1 MDFQRLTIYLKG
13 GQTISV
19 DFKIEEATKLN
30 VQIDSFIKALG
41 DPAQKEKNF
50 LFQGARV
57 VLVRVSDVSAIDVVS
72 MTLKERKRL
81 KSQRRN
87 RAHPDLLNSPGNN
100 PFSGFLMRELV
111 VEASKCSEPRANQ
124 CVNKGLIL

>member
-72 MTLKERKRL
+72 MTLKEKETAE
-81 KSQRRN
+81 KPK
-87 RAHPDLLNSPGNN
+87 A
-100 PFSGFLMRELV
+100 
-111 VEASKCSEPRANQ
+111 
-124 CVNKGLIL
+124 